1 MGVLMELAAS
11 AANSYRER
19 ADMAEVTGWLVEIG
33 ECDPVIR
40 EHVLER
46 CRTDPAARAYFL
58 RRARGEQ

>member
-1 MGVLMELAAS
+1 MGVLMELADRAAS
-11 AANSYRER
+11 ADLER
-19 ADMAEVTGWLVEIG
+19 SDLVLIGNWLEQIG

-40 EHVLER
+40 GYVLER